1 MIGMMKGRALVLE
14 AGLCQRHLGHAS
26 LLVLEAGLCQRH
38 LGHASLF
45 ANLINKYINGLL
57 YWKHDSIIEEVDT

>member
-26 LLVLEAGLCQRH
+26 LFVN
-38 LGHASLF
+38 S
-45 ANLINKYINGLL
+45 IYKYVNGLL
-57 YWKHDSIIEEVDT
+57 ETWQYY